1 MFLAV
6 TKARGLGRGRK
17 ARRLQFID
25 KGSSQV
31 SRPDLLGAVV
41 YLHGSLSR
49 ALGELRPANGKLGGV
64 HIVLPAQP
72 RRTKYSQAL
81 RLRLEQSPSRHGG
94 DYVFRRRQRMRC
106 LTEGSGAFKTRGLH
120 PQLLNSPATLAFFR
134 ETGVRKEPGHLQSI
148 GIRPK
153 SVALEI

>member
-41 YLHGSLSR
+41 YFTRQSFRELLASCGQPTVSLV
-49 ALGELRPANGKLGGV
+49 AF
-64 HIVLPAQP
+64 IQFYP
-72 RRTKYSQAL
+72 RNRDARNTQAL

-106 LTEGSGAFKTRGLH
+106 LTEGSGAFKTRGLR
-120 PQLLNSPATLAFFR
+120 PRLLHS
-134 ETGVRKEPGHLQSI
+134 TGDAGFL
-148 GIRPK
+148 
-153 SVALEI
+153 